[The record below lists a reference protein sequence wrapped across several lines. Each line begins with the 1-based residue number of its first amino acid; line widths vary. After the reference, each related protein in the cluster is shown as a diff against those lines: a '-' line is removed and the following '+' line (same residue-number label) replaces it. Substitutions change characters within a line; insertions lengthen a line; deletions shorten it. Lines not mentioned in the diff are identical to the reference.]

1 MRLHHGSGLW
11 GIVFVLTLSGCSKV
25 DYTNEKEISK
35 TEPFNIEIDAP
46 KSSQTV
52 KVTINASE
60 PVMACVVLSKEAK
73 AVEEFLDRNKMP
85 KEALGSMDG
94 SAEGTFEAKIPSGEN
109 YRVLVI
115 PKGNK
120 KTKVTVSVKG

>member
-1 MRLHHGSGLW
+1 MRLHHNFGLW